1 MAKGK
6 ELYYSGRK
14 IPITISIPQDLKQ
27 ELDEIAKITK
37 WSRSQVIREFFL
49 RYWKVFY
56 EEVKRKWT
64 E

>member
-1 MAKGK
+1 
-6 ELYYSGRK
+6 
-14 IPITISIPQDLKQ
+14 LKQ